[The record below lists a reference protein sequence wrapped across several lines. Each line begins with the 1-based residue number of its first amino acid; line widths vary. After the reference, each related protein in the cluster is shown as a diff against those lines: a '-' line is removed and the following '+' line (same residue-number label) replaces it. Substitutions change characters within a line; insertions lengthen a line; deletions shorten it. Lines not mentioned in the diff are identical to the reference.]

1 MLPPQ
6 LLLVII
12 DLLLNKSP
20 KVRSV
25 GHLPQ
30 ESELKTEIFETLSKT
45 GLEVISRP
53 AIGGILPDFLV
64 RFPDQTYAVVEV
76 KGWRAGQQNI
86 ARAKQQ
92 AKYYKKLTGAAHAFL
107 VIRDLKKSFV
117 DEGVVSAKDLTLLVN
132 DLAKTTQKKTKV
144 SATLT
149 SLYSIAGTPKIIAA
163 MPFKEE
169 FDDVYFVA
177 MSDAAVSV
185 GATCVR
191 IDKEYFQGDI
201 VQKLKQDIKDSIVM
215 IADISG
221 ANPNVLYEV
230 GFSHGIG
237 KPIIH
242 ICSTPL
248 KKLPFDVMTWKTISY
263 KKGQTHALKGKLAK
277 ELKELLKR

>member
-92 AKYYKKLTGAAHAFL
+92 AKYYKKLTGADHAFL

-117 DEGVVSAKDLTLLVN
+117 DEGVVSAKDLTILVN
-132 DLAKTTQKKTKV
+132 DLAKTTQKTQKYRPRLHRC
-144 SATLT
+144 TL
-149 SLYSIAGTPKIIAA
+149 LRGHL
-163 MPFKEE
+163 
-169 FDDVYFVA
+169 
-177 MSDAAVSV
+177 
-185 GATCVR
+185 R
-191 IDKEYFQGDI
+191 
-201 VQKLKQDIKDSIVM
+201 LW
-215 IADISG
+215 
-221 ANPNVLYEV
+221 
-230 GFSHGIG
+230 
-237 KPIIH
+237 
-242 ICSTPL
+242 
-248 KKLPFDVMTWKTISY
+248 LPCPS
-263 KKGQTHALKGKLAK
+263 
-277 ELKELLKR
+277 KRSSMMCILWQ

>member
-1 MLPPQ
+1 M
-6 LLLVII
+6 
-12 DLLLNKSP
+12 
-20 KVRSV
+20 
-25 GHLPQ
+25 
-30 ESELKTEIFETLSKT
+30 

-53 AIGGILPDFLV
+53 AVGGIVSDFLV

-117 DEGVVSAKDLTLLVN
+117 NEGVVSAKDLPFLVN
-132 DLAKTTQKKTKV
+132 DLAKTTQKRQKYRLGLHRY
-144 SATLT
+144 TLLKRYQRLLLPCP
-149 SLYSIAGTPKIIAA
+149 SQRSFMMCIFI
-163 MPFKEE
+163 
-169 FDDVYFVA
+169 A

-185 GATCVR
+185 GATCIR

-201 VQKLKQDIKDSIVM
+201 GQKLKQDIKDSIAIV
-215 IADISG
+215 ADIFG

-230 GFSHGIG
+230 GFSHGIC
-237 KPIIH
+237 KPTIH

-248 KKLPFDVMTWKTISY
+248 NKLPLM
-263 KKGQTHALKGKLAK
+263 
-277 ELKELLKR
+277 